1 MERNLENYIADHTS
15 AESELLQKLNRETH
29 VKILFPRMLSGHLQG
44 KILEMISWM
53 IRPERVLEIGT
64 YTGYSAMCLAS
75 GLSENGLIH
84 TIEINPELEEF
95 ILKYFKEAGLS
106 EKINLHI
113 GNALKEIPQLDENFD
128 LVFIDADK
136 ENYLNYYNLIFDK
149 VRKGGFILADNA
161 LWDGKVVDN
170 KKRQDKETEG
180 IIRFNDFVQ
189 NDSRVENVLLPVRD
203 GIMIVRKIDR

>member
-84 TIEINPELEEF
+84 T
-95 ILKYFKEAGLS
+95 
-106 EKINLHI
+106 
-113 GNALKEIPQLDENFD
+113 NA
-128 LVFIDADK
+128 
-136 ENYLNYYNLIFDK
+136 
-149 VRKGGFILADNA
+149 
-161 LWDGKVVDN
+161 
-170 KKRQDKETEG
+170 
-180 IIRFNDFVQ
+180 
-189 NDSRVENVLLPVRD
+189 
-203 GIMIVRKIDR
+203 